1 MTKDEI
7 IKQLLD
13 MAKYPTVTL
22 PRDCEA
28 LKAAA
33 KLLAQP
39 EPELTAKLQ
48 RLLREDGYLTNGQ
61 AWDLA
66 EKIAPFCAHPK
77 EWQDLTDEEMR
88 ECLGNHLT
96 EESRARAI
104 VRRLK
109 EKNT

>member
-39 EPELTAKLQ
+39 EPEPVAWQHRKPV
-48 RLLREDGYLTNGQ
+48 EDAYGNAVGYTDWMNGPSA
-61 AWDLA
+61 AWWPHRALYD
-66 EKIAPFCAHPK
+66 HPK
-77 EWQDLTDEEMR
+77 EWQDQNIRKTLRNFIQD
-88 ECLGNHLT
+88 
-96 EESRARAI
+96 
-104 VRRLK
+104 
-109 EKNT
+109 